1 MIDRDK
7 AAAEMTDRDT
17 AVATTTDRDTIV
29 AASSDSRGSSSIRKM
44 KGDASADWMKK
55 TGEEMMELD
64 RGEVVMLLIKSNKGE
79 EMEVMKLMVRREEM
93 IL

>member
-1 MIDRDK
+1 
-7 AAAEMTDRDT
+7 
-17 AVATTTDRDTIV
+17 
-29 AASSDSRGSSSIRKM
+29 M

-64 RGEVVMLLIKSNKGE
+64 RGEVVMLLIKSKKGE
-79 EMEVMKLMVRREEM
+79 EMEVMKLMLRREEM